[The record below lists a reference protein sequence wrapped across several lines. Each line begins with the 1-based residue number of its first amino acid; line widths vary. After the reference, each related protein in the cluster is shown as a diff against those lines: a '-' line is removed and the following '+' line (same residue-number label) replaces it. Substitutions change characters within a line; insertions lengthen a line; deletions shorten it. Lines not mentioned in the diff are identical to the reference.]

1 MGLTEESVKLVWMLG
16 TEYAKNSG
24 WIYTARFM
32 SHALNGGGTSMN
44 FDDDS
49 TLVQTIK
56 KSKYFDEHMKK
67 VQDSYNGTGRGL
79 TGGDKVVQF
88 KLDDIPDLYY
98 SLQHVTVDTH
108 LLDDGRIY
116 FTISDKYDFT
126 QWRVWNKLTKDKG
139 NPLYRKYEEIT
150 KGDIANDVGTL
161 ALELGVI
168 HEFNINCNGYYGSK
182 KQSAPTSSI
191 EKFVSI
197 AEEQVGYTEEVV
209 DNNTKYGRWYEM
221 NYEPWC
227 AMFVSWC
234 ASQASILYSVVPRY
248 CYCPYGVNDY
258 EAVGRFRERWS
269 GYIPKRGDV
278 IFFQKNGLSCHTGIV
293 TGVNGNTVYTVEGN
307 TGDPNGGKLDVV
319 ARKSYDMSNS
329 YILGYGVYSGGGSFS
344 SVTML
349 RLGSK
354 GEAVR
359 NLQNLLISKG
369 YSCGA
374 SGADGDFGQGTYN
387 AVIAFQKAN
396 GLDPDGI
403 VGPLTWAV
411 LNGLGSS
418 GNSTLLKVGSK
429 GEAVRNLQNLLISKG
444 YSCGASGA
452 DGDFGQGTYNAVVA
466 FQKVNGLD
474 ADGVVGPATWAAL
487 NGSINCN
494 SLLKIGNKGTEVVRL
509 QNALI
514 SKGYSCGAS
523 GADGDLG
530 QGTYN
535 AVVEFQRV
543 YGVDIDGIVGP
554 ATWNALSNIISN
566 SQAMLRLG
574 SKGDE
579 VRKLQKLLISKG

>member
-1 MGLTEESVKLVWMLG
+1 
-16 TEYAKNSG
+16 
-24 WIYTARFM
+24 
-32 SHALNGGGTSMN
+32 
-44 FDDDS
+44 
-49 TLVQTIK
+49 
-56 KSKYFDEHMKK
+56 
-67 VQDSYNGTGRGL
+67 
-79 TGGDKVVQF
+79 
-88 KLDDIPDLYY
+88 
-98 SLQHVTVDTH
+98 
-108 LLDDGRIY
+108 
-116 FTISDKYDFT
+116 
-126 QWRVWNKLTKDKG
+126 
-139 NPLYRKYEEIT
+139 
-150 KGDIANDVGTL
+150 
-161 ALELGVI
+161 
-168 HEFNINCNGYYGSK
+168 
-182 KQSAPTSSI
+182 
-191 EKFVSI
+191 
-197 AEEQVGYTEEVV
+197 
-209 DNNTKYGRWYEM
+209 
-221 NYEPWC
+221 
-227 AMFVSWC
+227 MFVSWC
-234 ASQASILYSVVPRY
+234 ASQASILYSIVPRY

-258 EAVGRFRERWS
+258 EAVGIYRARWS

-403 VGPLTWAV
+403 VGPLTWAI

-523 GADGDLG
+523 GADGDFG

-535 AVVEFQRV
+535 AVVAFQRD
-543 YGVDIDGIVGP
+543 YGLDVDGIVGP

-579 VRKLQKLLISKG
+579 VRKLQKLLISKGYSCGASGADGDFGQGTYNAVINFQRGNGLGVDGIVGPATWRALEYAKATATMLLRKGDSGEDVKELQMFLISKGYSCGASGADGDFGEGTYKAVCAFQRDHGLDVDGIVGPATWYALGVRYI